1 LQIAIIMKLIL
12 IITLSV
18 IASSSLSVRDGGAG
32 CSERESLLFIERQLD
47 LEVLYVTKTRSS
59 CVVKM
64 EGLSR

>member
-1 LQIAIIMKLIL
+1 MKII
-12 IITLSV
+12 IIFILSV
-18 IASSSLSVRDGGAG
+18 FFVSSSSSVRDGGAG

>member
-1 LQIAIIMKLIL
+1 MNPTIFIAVI
-12 IITLSV
+12 LSV
-18 IASSSLSVRDGGAG
+18 IVSSSSSSVRDGGAG

>member
-1 LQIAIIMKLIL
+1 MNAIIIFT
-12 IITLSV
+12 IILSV
-18 IASSSLSVRDGGAG
+18 SLVSTSVRDGGAG
-32 CSERESLLFIERQLD
+32 CSERESLLFIKQQLD

>member
-1 LQIAIIMKLIL
+1 MNAIITIF
-12 IITLSV
+12 ILSV
-18 IASSSLSVRDGGAG
+18 FLVSSSSSVRDGGAG

>member
-1 LQIAIIMKLIL
+1 MKVIFIAVI
-12 IITLSV
+12 LSV
-18 IASSSLSVRDGGAG
+18 CSSSSSSVRDGGAG

>member
-1 LQIAIIMKLIL
+1 MKAAIFIAVI
-12 IITLSV
+12 LSV
-18 IASSSLSVRDGGAG
+18 IFCSSSSSSVRDGGAG

>member
-1 LQIAIIMKLIL
+1 MNPTIL
-12 IITLSV
+12 IICILSV
-18 IASSSLSVRDGGAG
+18 IVCSSSSSSVRDGGAG